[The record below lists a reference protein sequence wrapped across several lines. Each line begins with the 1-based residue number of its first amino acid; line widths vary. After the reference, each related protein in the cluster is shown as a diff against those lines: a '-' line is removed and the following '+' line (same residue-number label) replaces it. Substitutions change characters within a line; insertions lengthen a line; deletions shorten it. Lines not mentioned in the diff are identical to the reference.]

1 MKRLIGEINEPEF
14 FNQDRYIGN
23 LACWDMD
30 KAWKMIKHF
39 RGGKIASIGCLNEAI
54 VPLLAEAYGT
64 EVYGVDFAD
73 KVLEFLRSRFPKVK
87 YITHDIRN
95 GVPFQDGYMDYVI
108 AGEIVEHLEDP
119 KKFIDECM
127 RVLKKGGVLSIS
139 TPYEEGVKQG
149 AVDKHAHIWSFSEED
164 FKEWG
169 FETEL
174 LKEGIQTSIL
184 AWKKK

>member
-1 MKRLIGEINEPEF
+1 MKRLTGEINEPEF

-23 LACWDMD
+23 LACWDVE
-30 KAWKMIKHF
+30 KENKMNKYF
-39 RGGKIASIGCLNEAI
+39 KGGHYLSIGCLNSV
-54 VPLLAEAYGT
+54 VPVLLAEQGHKVT
-64 EVYGVDFAD
+64 GIDFAD
-73 KVLEFLRSRFPKVK
+73 KVLDFLRSRFPKVH
-87 YITHDIRN
+87 YIASDIRN
-95 GVPFQDGYMDYVI
+95 GIEFPSMTVDYI
-108 AGEIVEHLEDP
+108 SASELVEHLEDP